1 MFDQG
6 EMRIPVT
13 EVVGGL
19 LGELYT
25 KEIEL
30 KVKGCQEVIGDR
42 GPSSWGIGE
51 RGQGL
56 EPIMSLIMVVF

>member
-30 KVKGCQEVIGDR
+30 KVKGCQEVIGDTEHSHLGHLVR
-42 GPSSWGIGE
+42 C
-51 RGQGL
+51 L
-56 EPIMSLIMVVF
+56 N